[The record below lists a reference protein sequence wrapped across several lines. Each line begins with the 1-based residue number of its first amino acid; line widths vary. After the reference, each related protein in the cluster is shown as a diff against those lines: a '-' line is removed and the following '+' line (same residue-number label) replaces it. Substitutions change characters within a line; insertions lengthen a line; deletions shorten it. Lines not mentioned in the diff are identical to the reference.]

1 MRYDDLADGWLGKV
15 CMMETTL
22 SVSQNSSE
30 VFAGALRAELL
41 SNPGVTRIPQC
52 RRFTILYSAGSA
64 ADTVFYLE
72 SGIVKIIKRGPDN
85 KEVLLTLVKAGEIFG
100 EDALLVGGPRQA
112 SAEVLQEGSV
122 YVIPKDLFARHCNA
136 KPEMWRML
144 AELLAKREQGLE
156 QKIELLL
163 MRDVE
168 QRILLYLAD
177 LAEVMGTVE
186 EEGGHSVQFSQG
198 EIASLVGA
206 TRETTSSTLNSLAR
220 RGLVSLGRRKMVI
233 ANPST
238 LREAAEVPRM
248 RAAAG

>member
-1 MRYDDLADGWLGKV
+1 
-15 CMMETTL
+15 METTYPGT
-22 SVSQNSSE
+22 QTTSE
-30 VFAGALRAELL
+30 VFASVLRAELL

-52 RRFTILYSAGSA
+52 RRFTILYSAGNL
-64 ADTVFYLE
+64 ADSLFFLE
-72 SGIVKIIKRGPDN
+72 SGIVKIIKRGPEN

-112 SAEVLQEGSV
+112 SAEVLLEGSV
-122 YVIPKDLFARHCNA
+122 YIIPKDLFTRFCNE
-136 KPEMWRML
+136 KPEVWRMM

-177 LAEVMGTVE
+177 LAEVMGIAE

-238 LREAAEVPRM
+238 LREAAEAPRL

>member
-1 MRYDDLADGWLGKV
+1 
-15 CMMETTL
+15 MELTT
-22 SVSQNSSE
+22 SVSPNASE
-30 VFAGALRAELL
+30 AFARILRAELL

-64 ADTVFYLE
+64 ADSVFFLE
-72 SGIVKIIKRGPDN
+72 SGIVKIIKRGPEN

-122 YVIPKDLFARHCNA
+122 FIIPKDLFGRFCNS
-136 KPEMWRML
+136 KPEVWRML

-177 LAEVMGTVE
+177 LAEVMGVEE

-206 TRETTSSTLNSLAR
+206 TRETTSSTLNNLAR
-220 RGLVSLGRRKMVI
+220 RGLVSLGRRKMII
-233 ANPST
+233 ANPTT
-238 LREAAEVPRM
+238 LREAAETPRL